1 MTGHQKPME
10 EIQPGIFREGEK
22 IFTEN
27 DCPGEPVYGEQLVRE
42 DSTEYREWN
51 PHRSKAGAAVKK
63 GIDLGLEK
71 DLEVLYLGAA
81 SGTTVSHFSDILRD
95 GFVIG
100 IEYSDTVIREL
111 VKLAEKR
118 QNIAPVLSNARRPED
133 YSDLIDKVD
142 VVFQDISQR
151 DQPEIFIRNSRK
163 YLKEG
168 GTGLFAVKARSMSSS
183 RDAEELFS
191 EVEQKMEKGFKVVER
206 TRLDPYEK
214 EHLFLKL
221 KKK

>member
-1 MTGHQKPME
+1 MTGHQKTME
-10 EIQPGIFREGEK
+10 EIQPGIFKRGEK
-22 IFTEN
+22 IFTAN
-27 DCPGEPVYGEQLVRE
+27 ACPGESVYGENLVAE
-42 DSTEYREWN
+42 DGTEYREWK

-63 GIDLGLEK
+63 GIDLGLGR

-100 IEYSDTVIREL
+100 IEYSDTVIRDL
-111 VKLAEKR
+111 VALAEER
-118 QNIAPVLSNARRPED
+118 ENIAPVLSNARRPED

-151 DQPEIFIRNSRK
+151 DQPEIFIRNARK
-163 YLKEG
+163 YLKAG
-168 GTGLFAVKARSMSSS
+168 GTGLFTVKARSMSSS
-183 RDAEELFS
+183 KDADQLFS
-191 EVEQKMEKGFKVVER
+191 EVEQKMEKRFQIVDR